1 MCVNDKLL
9 ILSMRNTLYI
19 LTIIDLKTSYVKV
32 KLQDK
37 SINNNPYEDLKT
49 FYVKVKLLFLS
60 PLSLSLRYLKT
71 FYVKVKRLSLYYY

>member
-49 FYVKVKLLFLS
+49 FYVKVKL
-60 PLSLSLRYLKT
+60 
-71 FYVKVKRLSLYYY
+71 

>member
-1 MCVNDKLL
+1 MCVNDKLH

-32 KLQDK
+32 KLYFKKRLELIFKNTIYVKVKFQNK

-49 FYVKVKLLFLS
+49 FYVKVK
-60 PLSLSLRYLKT
+60 
-71 FYVKVKRLSLYYY
+71 RLYNLIFC